1 MDYILAIDS
10 GTTSTRVLAFDTMG
24 RVECVE
30 QIGLDTIF
38 PQPGWVEQN
47 PMEIWEKTNECL
59 TTVLKTI
66 GSNNVNSIGLT
77 NQRETSIIW
86 QRSTGKAIGPAIN
99 WQCRR
104 TQLSCEKRSGFTQKK

>member
-86 QRSTGKAIGPAIN
+86 Q
-99 WQCRR
+99 
-104 TQLSCEKRSGFTQKK
+104 